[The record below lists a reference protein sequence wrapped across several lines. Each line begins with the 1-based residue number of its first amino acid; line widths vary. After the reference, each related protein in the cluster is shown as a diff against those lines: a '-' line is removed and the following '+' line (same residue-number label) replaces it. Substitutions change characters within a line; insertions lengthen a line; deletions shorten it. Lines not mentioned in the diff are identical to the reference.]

1 VFDSLTLHGGRA
13 SLLWGYRPVAV
24 LTSWRIARAEDHQW
38 RLSATLTQADAWQC
52 GQAAK
57 YRELL
62 FTAPRDKGR
71 WCWELL
77 DVTVGTTELRATLG
91 QPLQ

>member
-1 VFDSLTLHGGRA
+1 MFDRLTLHGARA
-13 SLLWGYRPVAV
+13 SLLWGYRPVAT
-24 LTSWRIARAEDHQW
+24 LTSWRITKAPGAW
-38 RLSATLTQADAWQC
+38 KLSATLERADRWQC

-57 YRELL
+57 LKELH

-77 DVTVGTTELRATLG
+77 DVNVGTTELRATLG

>member
-1 VFDSLTLHGGRA
+1 VFDRLTLHGARA
-13 SLLWGYRPVAV
+13 ALLWGYRPVAV
-24 LTSWRIARAEDHQW
+24 LTSWRIVKAPGAW
-38 RLSATLTQADAWQC
+38 KLSATLERADAWQC

-57 YRELL
+57 CHELL

-71 WCWELL
+71 WCWELT
-77 DVTVGTTELRATLG
+77 DVNVGTNELRATLG

>member
-1 VFDSLTLHGGRA
+1 MFDAITLHGARA

-24 LTSWRIARAEDHQW
+24 LTSWRIVKAPGAW
-38 RLSATLTQADAWQC
+38 KLSATLTRADAWQC

-62 FTAPRDKGR
+62 FEAPRDKGR
-71 WCWELL
+71 WCWELES
-77 DVTVGTTELRATLG
+77 VEIGTRELRATLG

>member
-1 VFDSLTLHGGRA
+1 MFDRIVLHGGRA
-13 SLLWGYRPVAV
+13 SLLWGYRSVAV
-24 LTSWRIARAEDHQW
+24 LTSWRIAKTEKGW
-38 RLSATLTQADAWQC
+38 RLSGTLASADAFQC
-52 GQAAK
+52 RQAVTRK
-57 YRELL
+57 ELL

-77 DVTVGTTELRATLG
+77 DVDLGTNQLRATLG

>member
-1 VFDSLTLHGGRA
+1 VFTRLTIHGARA
-13 SLLWGYRPVAV
+13 SLLWGYRPVAI
-24 LTSWRIARAEDHQW
+24 LTSWRIAQVEGQW
-38 RLSATLTQADAWQC
+38 RLSATLAQADVWQC
-52 GQAAK
+52 RQAANHH
-57 YRELL
+57 ELH

-77 DVTVGTTELRATLG
+77 DITVGTTELRATLG